1 MNVLIFVIS
10 LLMMLALLTYGR
22 LDMYR
27 NFSITQL
34 EFERYMVED
43 QRKAINKGAE
53 QWYQWTTVS
62 TKNGKNTSR
71 APSDSTPKLN
81 ITTLLDTDKR
91 NQDPALAAIQKE
103 LLKRLIYHIY
113 GDQGSFK
120 KAVDKNPQVI
130 DDLIQAIELA
140 GDQLAKEDKVFKS
153 TDILEKLDLHNPSL
167 QEFYYRLLKGYRLP
181 AKQRDANT
189 GKSPPTNSEEMI
201 LNNNEDQADGSYEEY
216 IPQDKKISLLN
227 YVTLNPKKIK
237 LRVYLAPKPL
247 LFAIFGDSQTVD
259 EVQQTRLNLYHQ
271 MMSQEDAKNL
281 TEEFK
286 QKFKSR
292 TKDVPEKM
300 LDFTVTSSDPR
311 YYEAR

>member
-27 NFSITQL
+27 NFVITQL

-43 QRKAINKGAE
+43 QRKAINKGAK
-53 QWYQWTTVS
+53 QWYDWTTVS
-62 TKNGKNTSR
+62 TKNGKNASR
-71 APSDSTPKLN
+71 APSDTTPRLN
-81 ITTLLDTDKR
+81 ITSLLDAEKR
-91 NQDPALAAIQKE
+91 NQDPALATIQKE
-103 LLKRLIYHIY
+103 LFKRLIYHLY
-113 GDQGSFK
+113 GDQASFK
-120 KAVDKNPQVI
+120 TAIDKNPHLI
-130 DDLIQAIELA
+130 DELLQAIELA
-140 GDQLAKEDKVFKS
+140 GDQLAKEDKIFKS
-153 TDILEKLDLHNPSL
+153 TDILEKLDLHNPTL

-181 AKQRDANT
+181 DKKRNLN
-189 GKSPPTNSEEMI
+189 KEEGTII
-201 LNNNEDQADGSYEEY
+201 LTEDLMLGSGEEIADESFEEY
-216 IPQDKKISLLN
+216 VSLDKKISLLN

-237 LRVYLAPKPL
+237 TRIYLAPQPV

-259 EVQQTRLNLYHQ
+259 EVQQTRLNLYQ
-271 MMSQEDAKNL
+271 QAMSQEDAKNL